1 MDAADVTT
9 VYVEG
14 SGPESLAEAI
24 RALRKG
30 TRIAVLYAW
39 LLAEP
44 KTSTKAQPR
53 ASLFAAMKAIEDRG
67 GILWELATDRTSDSD
82 GLDIVQDAVEALAKG
97 GRGLKSAANGARSRG
112 RPKMNWEP
120 WKDIMKR
127 EWESLKHATN
137 ADATRAMQEQG
148 VPVRDKRQAEYVLG
162 ASGRGN

>member
-1 MDAADVTT
+1 MTT

-14 SGPESLAEAI
+14 CGPESLAEAI

-53 ASLFAAMKAIEDRG
+53 SSLFAALKAIDDRG
-67 GILWELATDRTSDSD
+67 SILLELATDRKSDKLAD
-82 GLDIVQDAVEALAKG
+82 GLGIVQDAVEALAKG

-112 RPKMNWEP
+112 RPKMDWSP
-120 WKDIMKR
+120 WLEIMER
-127 EWESLKHATN
+127 EWDSIAHATN
-137 ADATRAMQEQG
+137 ADAVKAMQDKG
-148 VPVRDKRQAEYVLG
+148 VPIRDVRQAIYVLK